1 MRSDKTTARV
11 VGILFIV
18 ATAAAVCSNIILNPL
33 RDDLDYLTEFAANEN
48 RVILGALSEVILA
61 VAVIAIAVLLFPL
74 LKPKHEGMAL
84 GYVGARTL
92 EGAIIIVGAISSL
105 LLLTLSQAVTSRA
118 SAVADAESTG
128 AVLLDARDWTDSL
141 GQMIVFS
148 LSALI
153 LYGLL
158 YQTRL
163 VPRWLSVWGFAGG
176 VLLMAAGVLTMYR
189 EDHLVDTDWER
200 EDDRRRRGGPR
211 GVVDRRRFQFD
222 AGRVRP
228 RDRHHRAR
236 GRIRAHPAHRGRA
249 GRSMSGVRRVT
260 AASEDALAS

>member
-176 VLLMAAGVLTMYR
+176 VLLMAAGVLTMYG
-189 EDHLVDTDWER
+189 ESATSTTSIVLTLTI
-200 EDDRRRRGGPR
+200 
-211 GVVDRRRFQFD
+211 GVNEMVLAVWLIVVGFSST
-222 AGRVRP
+222 P
-228 RDRHHRAR
+228 
-236 GRIRAHPAHRGRA
+236 
-249 GRSMSGVRRVT
+249 
-260 AASEDALAS
+260 AASDPETATTAHEVASEPTPHTAVERVGR